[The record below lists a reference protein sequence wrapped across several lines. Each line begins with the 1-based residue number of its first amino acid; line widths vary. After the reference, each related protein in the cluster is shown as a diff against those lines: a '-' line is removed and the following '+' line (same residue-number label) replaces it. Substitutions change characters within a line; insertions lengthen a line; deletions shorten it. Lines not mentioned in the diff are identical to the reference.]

1 MTREEYLTLEEAV
14 KNVSLREKWYIVL
27 PAPEKLKNFDS
38 LGCRTIMF
46 VVTDV
51 PITNK
56 DYMKSFDM
64 IEDLHL
70 TYHALIQNPYIQK
83 NINILDHSMSSSL
96 NRKARFYKRV
106 CVASVSARRRALI
119 CPARARAG
127 FPTRSG
133 SVGRARQMKTRS
145 GNRAMK

>member
-14 KNVSLREKWYIVL
+14 KNVSLRENWYIVL

-38 LGCRTIMF
+38 LGCRTVMF

-70 TYHALIQNPYIQK
+70 TYHALVQNPYVQK

-96 NRKARFYKRV
+96 NRK
-106 CVASVSARRRALI
+106 L
-119 CPARARAG
+119 
-127 FPTRSG
+127 
-133 SVGRARQMKTRS
+133 KTKTYS
-145 GNRAMK
+145 FTVHYVDKITETLKMLNGNSTL

>member
-1 MTREEYLTLEEAV
+1 MFYGHYFADLLKGRKIMTREEYLTLEEAV
-14 KNVSLREKWYIVL
+14 KNVSLRENWYIVL

-38 LGCRTIMF
+38 LGCRTVMF

-70 TYHALIQNPYIQK
+70 TYHALVQNPYVQK

-96 NRKARFYKRV
+96 NRK
-106 CVASVSARRRALI
+106 L
-119 CPARARAG
+119 
-127 FPTRSG
+127 
-133 SVGRARQMKTRS
+133 KTKTYS
-145 GNRAMK
+145 FTVHYVDKITETLKMLNGNSTL